1 MHHTFNP
8 LGAILD
14 ITLAGYELNK
24 IGIEVAIAVEE
35 LVSEGFYRE
44 GFLEVGIRLW
54 TVSKSFKSF
63 HGCSAAVVFA
73 ENICITFGGSAS
85 IACASSLIYI
95 RETPRPVGLILIVE
109 ENEAVGKVH
118 HLGGDELANSNT
130 RVFYLRPRLKGNVV
144 EGNWSGINAVDVG
157 YIASR

>member
-1 MHHTFNP
+1 MHIVAVSGEPSFTLKEVKENDATKHLLDVIADELVFAAKRCFMLRIWVVHHTFNP

-63 HGCSAAVVFA
+63 HGCSAAVVLPK
-73 ENICITFGGSAS
+73 T
-85 IACASSLIYI
+85 Y
-95 RETPRPVGLILIVE
+95 V
-109 ENEAVGKVH
+109 
-118 HLGGDELANSNT
+118 
-130 RVFYLRPRLKGNVV
+130 
-144 EGNWSGINAVDVG
+144 
-157 YIASR
+157 